1 MRRDHPSAKEAA
13 PMRSLI
19 AIYLAFGLVLLIMG
33 FYGTGDCPI
42 KNKDVVSDA
51 LFVVG
56 WPVYFYREV
65 VRGPLTPVQFMHVQA
80 CHNGVVALSG
90 ALRP

>member
-1 MRRDHPSAKEAA
+1 MRRDYACAKEAA

-19 AIYLAFGLVLLIMG
+19 AIYLAFGFVLLVVG

-51 LFVVG
+51 MFVAG
-56 WPVYFYREV
+56 WPIYFYKEV
-65 VRGPLTPVQFMHVQA
+65 VRGPLTPAQLMHLQA
-80 CHNGVVALSG
+80 CHDGVVALSG